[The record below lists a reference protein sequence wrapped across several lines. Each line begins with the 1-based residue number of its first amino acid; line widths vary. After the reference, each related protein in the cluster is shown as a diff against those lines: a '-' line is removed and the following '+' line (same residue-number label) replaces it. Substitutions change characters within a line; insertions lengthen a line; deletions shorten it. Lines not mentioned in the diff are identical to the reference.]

1 MSSQQ
6 EGKKEKV
13 KSMFNDIA
21 PKYDLLNHV
30 LSMGIDKLWRKKV
43 RKQLA
48 EIKPERILDIA
59 TGTGDLAIE
68 LAKLNP
74 KEIIGAD
81 IAVDMLK
88 VGEKKI
94 KKKGLDHI
102 IKLEQGDAENLKYDT
117 DYFDAVTVAFGVRNY
132 ENLLKGL
139 KEMHRVLRPG
149 GKVAILEFSKPSSFP
164 IKNIYNFYFKNIL
177 PNIGKKV
184 SKNDEAYTY
193 LPESVQQ
200 FPEGRDFMN
209 VMKQAGYT
217 QIGQTRL
224 SFGIATLYTGLKK
237 RKKA

>member
-1 MSSQQ
+1 
-6 EGKKEKV
+6 
-13 KSMFNDIA
+13 
-21 PKYDLLNHV
+21 
-30 LSMGIDKLWRKKV
+30 MGIDKLWRKKV

>member
-68 LAKLNP
+68 LARLNP

-94 KKKGLDHI
+94 QKKGLDKI
-102 IKLEQGDAENLKYDT
+102 IKLEQGDAENMKFET
-117 DYFDAVTVAFGVRNY
+117 GYFDAVTVAFGVRNY

-149 GKVAILEFSKPSSFP
+149 GKVAILEFSKPSAFP
-164 IKNIYNFYFKNIL
+164 VKNLYNFYFKNIL

-200 FPEGRDFMN
+200 FPEGRNFMK
-209 VMKQAGYT
+209 VMKEAGFT
-217 QIGQTRL
+217 QISQERL
-224 SFGIATLYTGLKK
+224 TFGIATLYTGLKK
-237 RKKA
+237 S

>member
-1 MSSQQ
+1 MAVQN

-13 KSMFNDIA
+13 KTMFNDIA

-68 LAKLNP
+68 LARLNP

-88 VGEKKI
+88 VGEQKI
-94 KKKGLDHI
+94 RKKGLDKI
-102 IKLEQGDAENLKYDT
+102 IKLEQGDAENMKFET
-117 DYFDAVTVAFGVRNY
+117 GYFDAVTVAFGVRNY

-149 GKVAILEFSKPSSFP
+149 GKVVILEFSKPSAFP
-164 IKNIYNFYFKNIL
+164 VKNLYNFYFKNIL

-200 FPEGRDFMN
+200 FPEGRDFMK
-209 VMKQAGYT
+209 VMKEAGFT
-217 QIGQTRL
+217 QISQERL
-224 SFGIATLYTGLKK
+224 TFGIATLYTGLKK
-237 RKKA
+237 S

>member
-1 MSSQQ
+1 MAVQN

-13 KSMFNDIA
+13 KTMFNDIA

-68 LAKLNP
+68 LARLNP

-94 KKKGLDHI
+94 QKKGLDKI
-102 IKLEQGDAENLKYDT
+102 IKLEQGDAENMKFET
-117 DYFDAVTVAFGVRNY
+117 GYFDAVTVAFGVRNY

-149 GKVAILEFSKPSSFP
+149 GKVAILEFSKPSAFP
-164 IKNIYNFYFKNIL
+164 VKNLYNFYFKNIL

-200 FPEGRDFMN
+200 FPEGRNFMK
-209 VMKQAGYT
+209 VMKEAGFT
-217 QIGQTRL
+217 QISQERL
-224 SFGIATLYTGLKK
+224 TFGIATLYTGLKK
-237 RKKA
+237 S

>member
-1 MSSQQ
+1 MAVQN

-13 KSMFNDIA
+13 KTMFNDIA

-94 KKKGLDHI
+94 QKKGLDKI
-102 IKLEQGDAENLKYDT
+102 IKLEQGDAENMKFET
-117 DYFDAVTVAFGVRNY
+117 GYFDAVTVAFGVRNY

-149 GKVAILEFSKPSSFP
+149 GKVAILEFSKPSAFP
-164 IKNIYNFYFKNIL
+164 VKNLYNFYFKNIL

-200 FPEGRDFMN
+200 FPEGRNFMK
-209 VMKQAGYT
+209 VMKEAGFT
-217 QIGQTRL
+217 QISQERL
-224 SFGIATLYTGLKK
+224 TFGIATLYTGLKK
-237 RKKA
+237 S